1 MATSLRVDNDHMLAH
16 QFIRLFGRRPTPI
29 ELAQYRDAQTR
40 VRYRLHAR
48 ARRHAARMITRL

>member
-1 MATSLRVDNDHMLAH
+1 MAASLRVDDDRMLAH
-16 QFIRLFGRRPTPI
+16 QFIRLFGRKPTPI
-29 ELAQYRDAQTR
+29 ELARYREAQTR